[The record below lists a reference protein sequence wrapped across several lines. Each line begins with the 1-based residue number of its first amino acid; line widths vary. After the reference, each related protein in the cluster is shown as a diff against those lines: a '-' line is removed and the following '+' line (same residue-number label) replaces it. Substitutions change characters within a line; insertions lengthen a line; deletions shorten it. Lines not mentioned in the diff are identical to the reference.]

1 MSQENVQVVRRIW
14 ELYAQGTPAAV
25 AATYDEGLLAPDSTF
40 TPAEEVPGKETY
52 VGREG
57 FMKFL
62 RGWDAEFGEWSL
74 QVEEIIDAGDNRVV
88 VLLREFVQGRR
99 SGVPVEAELGSV
111 YRFKGGQ
118 VIERR
123 DYLGHTR
130 PSTRSTSRSRRSG
143 IWETDSSRSAATAH
157 VAGEAGPRP
166 RRPWRS

>member
-1 MSQENVQVVRRIW
+1 MSAENMAIVRRIW

-74 QVEEIIDAGDNRVV
+74 QVEEIIDAGDDRVV
-88 VLLREFVQGRR
+88 VLLHQFGQGRT
-99 SGVPVEAELGSV
+99 SGVPVEARFGTV
-111 YRFKGGQ
+111 YRLDGGQ

-123 DYLGHTR
+123 DYPDPTKA
-130 PSTRSTSRSRRSG
+130 
-143 IWETDSSRSAATAH
+143 IEAAGLSEQDAH
-157 VAGEAGPRP
+157 ADA
-166 RRPWRS
+166 

>member
-74 QVEEIIDAGDNRVV
+74 QVEKIIDAGDDRVV
-88 VLLREFVQGRR
+88 VLLHEFGQGRR
-99 SGVPVEAELGSV
+99 SGVSVELRLGSV
-111 YRFKGGQ
+111 YRFEGGQ

-123 DYLGHTR
+123 DYLDHTR
-130 PSTRSTSRSRRSG
+130 ALEAVGLS
-143 IWETDSSRSAATAH
+143 EQDAHADS
-157 VAGEAGPRP
+157 
-166 RRPWRS
+166 